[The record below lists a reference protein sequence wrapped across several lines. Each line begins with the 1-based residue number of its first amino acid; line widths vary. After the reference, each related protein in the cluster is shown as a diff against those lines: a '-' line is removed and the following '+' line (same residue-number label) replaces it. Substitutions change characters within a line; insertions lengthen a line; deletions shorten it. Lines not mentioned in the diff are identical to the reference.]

1 MHNPKKMGIA
11 GAAIGMVLVAFLNI
25 TASAIP
31 PALQVTAVAVLVPAA
46 NLLINTV
53 MPVLFWLAAIDA
65 GKRSGLWGT
74 IFGGLSAMIMGNA
87 TPGVVLGILIG
98 KGVDEIGWNRVTKS
112 MMVAI
117 ALLFIFSAFFRGFD
131 LEMLESFRLQIP
143 QWLES
148 IHGVFNLGA

>member
-1 MHNPKKMGIA
+1 MGH
-11 GAAIGMVLVAFLNI
+11 
-25 TASAIP
+25 
-31 PALQVTAVAVLVPAA
+31 
-46 NLLINTV
+46 
-53 MPVLFWLAAIDA
+53 D
-65 GKRSGLWGT
+65 
-74 IFGGLSAMIMGNA
+74 FGGLSAMIMGNA